1 MSHDIGKMFYFGERP
16 WHELGKKLDHPAT
29 VEEALVA
36 GGLNWKVDMVPIVP
50 AGEPDSAI
58 PHRMAVVR
66 MDRQPGERG
75 RVIGV
80 VHPDFKPLQN
90 RDGAMM
96 FDALLAQGAR
106 LYHTGG
112 YLKSG
117 EIVWLLAKLPK
128 DIRVGGKDVLETY
141 LLFTNSHDGS
151 LGIDIR
157 LTTVRVVCQNTLSL
171 ALHKKA
177 TGKFFRRAHDG
188 RYERLKEEA
197 KAFYEF
203 TLKQSQEAE
212 DLFTRLATAKCED
225 AAFDVFLKTLMPDPR
240 KPVTADRDPSVMRA
254 FVTRMATVQA
264 TRKQITAVHQE
275 GIPKQRIPP
284 SEKTWWGTLNTIT
297 AWVDHVQKTDN
308 DRYAHI
314 LLGSG
319 DKIKSLA
326 LKRLTAEVLK

>member
-1 MSHDIGKMFYFGERP
+1 MSHDIGEMFYFGKRP
-16 WHELGKKLDHPAT
+16 WHKLGNELDHPAT

-36 GGLNWKVDMVPIVP
+36 GGLNWNVDMVPIVP

-112 YLKSG
+112 YLKNG
-117 EIVWLLAKLPK
+117 EVVWLLAKLPK

-177 TGKFFRRAHDG
+177 TGRVFRRAHNG
-188 RYERLKEEA
+188 RYEQLKEEA

-203 TLKQSQEAE
+203 TLKQSQETQ
-212 DLFTRLATAKCED
+212 DLFSHLATVTCED
-225 AAFDVFLKTLMPDPR
+225 AAFEGFLKALMPDPR
-240 KPVTADRDPSVMRA
+240 KPVTADSNASVMRA
-254 FVTRMATVQA
+254 FETRMATVHA

-275 GIPKQRIPP
+275 GISKQKIPP
-284 SEKTWWGTLNTIT
+284 SEKTWWGALNTIT
-297 AWVDHVQKTDN
+297 GWVDHVQETDN

-326 LKRLTAEVLK
+326 LKRLTAEVIK